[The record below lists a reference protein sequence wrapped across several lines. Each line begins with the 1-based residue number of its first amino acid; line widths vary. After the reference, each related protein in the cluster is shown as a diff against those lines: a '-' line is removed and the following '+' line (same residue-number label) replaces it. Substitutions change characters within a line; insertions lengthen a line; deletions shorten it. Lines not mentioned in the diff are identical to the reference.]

1 MNMNNWKKFICAAGL
16 IAMPY
21 VLFAQQ
27 PGIPCDGSETDPDI
41 DCPID
46 GGVVALMAAGAFFG
60 GKKLLRKSD
69 QRPS

>member
-1 MNMNNWKKFICAAGL
+1 
-16 IAMPY
+16 MPY